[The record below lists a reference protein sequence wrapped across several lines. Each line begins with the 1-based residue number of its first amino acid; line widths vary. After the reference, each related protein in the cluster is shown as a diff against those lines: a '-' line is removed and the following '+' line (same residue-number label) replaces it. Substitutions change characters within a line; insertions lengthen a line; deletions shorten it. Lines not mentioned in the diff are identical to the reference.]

1 MLILEQPNL
10 STAIVFFIIF
20 LVMIYTAKIS
30 YKWVFGTVAVA
41 LPCLG
46 IFLFL
51 LSNGYN
57 LFLRSYQANRILGFF
72 GLAANTEDIQLQQI
86 NSRMAIGSGQ
96 LYGKG
101 LFNTTLESV
110 KNGNFLM
117 EEDTDFIFA
126 VVGEEM
132 GFIGSCVVIGL
143 FVLIILE
150 CIWLAARA
158 KDMSGR
164 LICIGMASLLAF
176 QAFINIGVASYLLPN
191 TGLPLPFISA
201 GLSSLISI
209 FMGMGLVLNVGM
221 QRKTELL

>member
-1 MLILEQPNL
+1 
-10 STAIVFFIIF
+10 
-20 LVMIYTAKIS
+20 
-30 YKWVFGTVAVA
+30 
-41 LPCLG
+41 
-46 IFLFL
+46 
-51 LSNGYN
+51 
-57 LFLRSYQANRILGFF
+57 
-72 GLAANTEDIQLQQI
+72 
-86 NSRMAIGSGQ
+86 
-96 LYGKG
+96 
-101 LFNTTLESV
+101 
-110 KNGNFLM
+110 
-117 EEDTDFIFA
+117 
-126 VVGEEM
+126 M